1 MMKTSKLRKARTES
15 LAKVAQQAA
24 AGRLVG
30 VIFVAMLT
38 TAAGA
43 QAEDSS
49 SGNPQGIVVS
59 GKVNIPPVAEAVRP
73 SSPSSPGYLAPGQ
86 ARDSLANIKAG
97 RETEAAAVAKA
108 RLEGVS
114 APIGRESVIGADTRI
129 RVNPTTTYPAR
140 ATVLITFSAGR
151 CTGWL
156 INANTVVTAG
166 HCVHPGNGTTFYP
179 ASSYR
184 IYPGYTGS
192 AAPYGSC
199 TAKWLASVQGWTK
212 NGDDRFDYGAIKLN
226 CSIGNTTGY
235 FGFFWTSASLT
246 GLPTLINGYPG
257 DKPLTQWRSSD
268 LVRLTQAQ
276 RVFYQNDTTG
286 GMSGSPVYYIR
297 AGCGICAMAIHAYGT
312 YGSPPFSTNNH
323 GTRITQT
330 VFNNLIAWRN
340 AP

>member
-1 MMKTSKLRKARTES
+1 MLKQRAIVGALGVACIWAASPGGAWAQTELASPLSRPVLSNGKKLVATEAKRTSWASYRGR
-15 LAKVAQQAA
+15 AA
-24 AGRLVG
+24 AGKAL
-30 VIFVAMLT
+30 
-38 TAAGA
+38 
-43 QAEDSS
+43 
-49 SGNPQGIVVS
+49 
-59 GKVNIPPVAEAVRP
+59 
-73 SSPSSPGYLAPGQ
+73 
-86 ARDSLANIKAG
+86 DSLAEVKAS

-114 APIGRESVIGADTRI
+114 APIGRESVIGADTRTL
-129 RVNPTTTYPAR
+129 VSPTTDYPAR

-166 HCVHPGNGTTFYP
+166 HCVHPGDNTAFYP
-179 ASSYR
+179 TSSYQ

-199 TAKWLASVQGWTK
+199 TAKWLASVQGWTR
-212 NGDDRFDYGAIKLN
+212 NGDDQFDYGAIKLN

-235 FGFFWTSASLT
+235 YGFFWTSASLT

-268 LVRLTQAQ
+268 LVRLVHDR

-297 AGCGICAMAIHAYGT
+297 SGCGTCAMAIHAYGV

-323 GTRITQT
+323 GTRITKD
-330 VFNNLIAWRN
+330 VFDNLTAWRN
-340 AP
+340 AS